1 MLNAALCLLTLA
13 SPFGYREK
21 VGPVAIEAISREMI
35 EKLPI
40 DSTGNVADAI
50 VKYTATSQ
58 VYGTNLGQSV
68 TGPTVT
74 LRNGLTAPNIVL
86 DSRLAKP
93 VEPII
98 PYEMIERIEIFTGP
112 RSSIY
117 GSSSAAVHFMRS
129 QRTLATELNRSRQ
142 SINPNLGLQSNGW
155 TTRTYG
161 YDRMK
166 FEMQYD
172 LQKEI
177 RFTSI
182 SQQRTENLGS
192 FTIPLGEYYVPR
204 QNPLM
209 SETFV
214 PDSQAFDGPEGQ
226 RINSIVG
233 GLSFTSEY
241 KEKLGVGGLT
251 LPWAEYKPGLRNQVD
266 FTKYL
271 GDATKQYGTEFTT
284 NIMAR
289 SGLGVNQIRDMFEAA
304 TLQGQDMNSLMFP
317 GNPSKLGDVR
327 CGSDFHLPPS
337 TLLVPDRSGY
347 QMMSTI
353 GQLRYDFLGP
363 IAGIDFQDIE
373 QKEIPT
379 HCINM
384 ELKEPEPGVKFY
396 PYYNPDPVLR
406 GLMEMTE
413 KTRFRGPWLQART
426 WIYTDKAP
434 LSEINK
440 RLIPPISKSR
450 YVNGLFDVAS
460 LGGFTEADLS
470 NAKLFE
476 PSLLASPF
484 AEDSSFAWFVAT
496 MTNKHARQTRTWLE
510 NTPKEITD
518 LIASDEE
525 DDRLHLTRL
534 FAALFLSSSADVR
547 MGALGLL
554 SKLQSG
560 TEKLKGKVGVPY
572 ASLASDDA
580 KEVELALICVEKFCS
595 PLPKASLGVLAK
607 HGKTDAIKKKAAEL
621 AGR

>member
-1 MLNAALCLLTLA
+1 MLNAALCLLSLA
-13 SPFGYREK
+13 SPLGYRER
-21 VGPVAIEAISREMI
+21 VGPMTTQAISTETI
-35 EKLPI
+35 ERLPI
-40 DSTGNVADAI
+40 DSTGSVADAL

-58 VYGTNLGQSV
+58 VYATNLRQNVSGRSIV
-68 TGPTVT
+68 
-74 LRNGLTAPNIVL
+74 LRSGMNAPNFMI
-86 DSRLAKP
+86 DSFVVSPGSSQVPL
-93 VEPII
+93 EL
-98 PYEMIERIEIFTGP
+98 IERIDVLTGGHT
-112 RSSIY
+112 SIY
-117 GSSSAAVHFMRS
+117 GSSSAASHFIRS
-129 QRTLATELNRSRQ
+129 QKTLESELNQRRQ
-142 SINPNLGLQSNGW
+142 VINPNLNLRPNGW

-161 YDRMK
+161 YDRIK

-172 LQKEI
+172 FQKQI
-177 RFTSI
+177 RFPSI
-182 SQQRTENLGS
+182 SHQRTEDLGS
-192 FTIPLGEYYVPR
+192 FTIPLGEYNVPR
-204 QNPLM
+204 HNPLI

-214 PDSQAFDGPEGQ
+214 PDAQAFEGPDGQ
-226 RINSIVG
+226 KINSVVG

-241 KEKLGVGGLT
+241 REKLGVGGLT
-251 LPWAEYKPGLRNQVD
+251 LPWLEYKPELSNQVD

-284 NIMAR
+284 NLMAR

-327 CGSDFHLPPS
+327 CGSDFYLPPS

-353 GQLRYDFLGP
+353 AQLRYNFMGP
-363 IAGIDFQDIE
+363 IAGIDFQDVE
-373 QKEIPT
+373 QEEIPT

-406 GLMEMTE
+406 GLMELTE

-460 LGGFTEADLS
+460 LGGLTEADLS
-470 NAKLFE
+470 NGKLFD

-484 AEDSSFAWFVAT
+484 AEDSSFEWFAAT
-496 MTNKHARQTRTWLE
+496 MANKHARQTRTWLE
-510 NTPKEITD
+510 RTPKEITD

-534 FAALFLSSSADVR
+534 FGTLFFSSSPDVR
-547 MGALGLL
+547 IGALGLL

-572 ASLASDDA
+572 ASLASDDT
-580 KEVELALICVEKFCS
+580 KEVELALICVEKFCN
-595 PLPKASLGVLAK
+595 PLPKASLGILAK

-621 AGR
+621 AAR